1 MLENTHPSI
10 EQTSNPNCAKQ
21 LLGEVFIDAKITELL
36 NLSDEFIFPAY
47 YSHEKKI
54 MWKISN
60 VFTHYGSETMVLCG
74 IDEGIVTALDL
85 AIKHISKA
93 KIKFYKN

>member
-1 MLENTHPSI
+1 
-10 EQTSNPNCAKQ
+10 
-21 LLGEVFIDAKITELL
+21 
-36 NLSDEFIFPAY
+36 
-47 YSHEKKI
+47 

-85 AIKHISKA
+85 AIQYISDA